1 MNLQDRINLIKEAI
15 HKVQLASD
23 LVQEALEGTNLTSH
37 YEAYGQYGI
46 SQLLGNGNQYDSSLY
61 SLKEE
66 LMEKQKENFEQEFV
80 DKKSYSE
87 CGVCGKA
94 KTDPE
99 MELCTTCIGT
109 NLKIKIINN

>member
-37 YEAYGQYGI
+37 YEAYG
-46 SQLLGNGNQYDSSLY
+46 
-61 SLKEE
+61 
-66 LMEKQKENFEQEFV
+66 
-80 DKKSYSE
+80 
-87 CGVCGKA
+87 VCGKA

-99 MELCTTCIGT
+99 MELCTTCLT
-109 NLKIKIINN
+109 Q